1 MTSSRGSSHLM
12 QCMIGSK
19 LFFYSGF
26 HVLPCTHGNTQNA
39 NLLYCSSKQL
49 DLYDET
55 FRPIVEAVLEGYN
68 GKPERY
74 YIFLFK
80 KFFLAGTIFAYGQ
93 TGTGKTYTMEG
104 DGMIE
109 PPPPSLSV
117 C

>member
-19 LFFYSGF
+19 LFFYSRF

-68 GKPERY
+68 GRPEKY
-74 YIFLFK
+74 YVFLFK
-80 KFFLAGTIFAYGQ
+80 KSFFFWQVQYLLM
-93 TGTGKTYTMEG
+93 GKLVQGKRTQWKVMA
-104 DGMIE
+104 
-109 PPPPSLSV
+109 
-117 C
+117 